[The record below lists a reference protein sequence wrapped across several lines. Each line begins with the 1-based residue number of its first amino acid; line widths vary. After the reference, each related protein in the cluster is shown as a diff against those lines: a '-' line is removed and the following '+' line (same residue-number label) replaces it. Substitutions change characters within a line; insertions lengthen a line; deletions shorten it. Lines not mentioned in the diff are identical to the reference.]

1 MKILHVYGGGDK
13 GGGKTHILPL
23 CQQLSRNS
31 QNDLTL
37 VCLRKGEFYNDA
49 QKMGIKTK
57 LIHGGMT
64 ILDYIRFVRYVRKER
79 PDVVHC
85 HGAKANLAGS
95 IARFFSKAIFTTT
108 IHSDYKLDYMHSFW
122 RRQLFGRL
130 NSMALRGFD
139 YFVAVSDNF
148 KKMLI
153 SRSFHADKIMPIYNG
168 LDFTVKCPPFDK
180 GEYLRSLGVDYDG
193 TQVVLGI
200 PARLTPVKDIPT
212 LLHAF
217 AKSYGQNNK
226 LRLLIGGEGD
236 SAQMLKE
243 LAKELKID
251 HVVCFCGWVYDIQ
264 KFFACC
270 DIDVLC
276 SISESFPYS
285 ILEGIREGCAIIS
298 SDVGGLTRMIV
309 SGEDGFIFQSRDV
322 DTFSQYINI
331 LANDP
336 AMRKSFAE
344 KLYAKASGLYSLE
357 NMAKRQEEIYRDITE
372 LHGRKG
378 KQGVL
383 ICGAYG
389 RGNSGDEA
397 ILEAIIT
404 SMREIDHL
412 IPITVMTRKP
422 AETRLLHDCRA
433 DYTFNFFEFIPS
445 MIKNKLF
452 ISGGGSLIQNVTSTR
467 SLFFYLSTI
476 FFANLCRCKVLMY
489 GCGIGQVHGRFARW
503 LTRLIIDRNA
513 AVVTVRDSISLKELA
528 DMGIVK
534 PKILLAADPA
544 FSLPHAEESRVSA
557 YFRNQG
563 LDENQE
569 YICFSLRSWKDFDNF
584 GAYARAAEYAYE
596 KHGLKTVFLPI
607 EVPKDLEPFQKV
619 AQQMG
624 CPYTLL
630 ENPKDIPLIIGIL
643 KRMKVI
649 CSMRLHALVFAASAG
664 TPFVATSYDI
674 KVSSFM
680 ADAGKGQLS
689 CDLANLEDKWLCN
702 AIDAALD
709 QREDYFA
716 IAEKLRNQEAINDIE
731 AKKLLL

>member
-23 CQQLSRNS
+23 CQQLSENS
-31 QNDLTL
+31 QNNLTL
-37 VCLRKGEFYNDA
+37 VCLRKGAFHDDA
-49 QKMGIKTK
+49 TKMGIKTK
-57 LIHGGMT
+57 LIHTGMT
-64 ILDYIRFVRYVRKER
+64 LVDYVRFIRYIRREK
-79 PDVVHC
+79 PDIVHC

-95 IARFFSKAIFTTT
+95 IARFFSKAMFTTT
-108 IHSDYKLDYMHSFW
+108 IHSDYRLDYMHSFW

-130 NSMALRGFD
+130 NALALRGFD

-153 SRSFHADKIMPIYNG
+153 ARGFHGDKIMPIYNG
-168 LDFTVKCPPFDK
+168 LDFDIKCPPFDK
-180 GEYLRSLGVDYDG
+180 TAYLQELGLDYDG
-193 TQVVLGI
+193 SQVVLGI
-200 PARLTPVKDIPT
+200 PARLNPVKDIPT

-217 AKSYGQNNK
+217 AKAYSQNPK
-226 LRLLIGGEGD
+226 LRLLIGGEGE
-236 SAQMLKE
+236 SAQMLKD
-243 LAKELKID
+243 LAKELHID
-251 HVVCFCGWVYDIQ
+251 KVVCFCGWVYDIQ

-322 DTFSQYINI
+322 DTFASYITT

-336 AMRKSFAE
+336 QLRKTFAE
-344 KLYAKASGLYSLE
+344 RLYAKASGLYSLK
-357 NMAKRQEEIYRDITE
+357 NMAARQEEIYRDMTT
-372 LHGRKG
+372 LHSRRG

-404 SMREIDHL
+404 SMREIDPL

-422 AETRLLHDCRA
+422 EETKLLHDCRA
-433 DYTFNFFEFIPS
+433 VYTFNFLKFIPI
-445 MIKNKLF
+445 MLKNKLF

-476 FFANLCRCKVLMY
+476 FFAHLSRCKVLMY
-489 GCGIGQVHGRFARW
+489 GCGIGQVHGRFVRW
-503 LTRLIIDRNA
+503 LTKRVINPCATVI
-513 AVVTVRDSISLKELA
+513 TVRDSISQQELA
-528 DMGIVK
+528 DLGITR
-534 PKILLAADPA
+534 PKVILSADPA
-544 FSLPHAEESRVSA
+544 FSLPHAEQSRVSD
-557 YFRNQG
+557 YFRSQG
-563 LDENQE
+563 LGENQP
-569 YICFSLRSWKDFDNF
+569 YICFSLRRWKDFDNF
-584 GAYARAAEYAYE
+584 AAYARAAEYAYE
-596 KHGLKTVFLPI
+596 KHGLQAVFLPI
-607 EVPKDLEPFQKV
+607 EVPKDLEPIKKV
-619 AQQMG
+619 AEHLH

-630 ENPKDIPLIIGIL
+630 ENPKDIPLILGIL
-643 KRMKVI
+643 KQMQVV

-680 ADAGKGQLS
+680 ADAGKGELS
-689 CDLANLEDKWLCN
+689 CDLDGLQADWLCH
-702 AIDAALD
+702 AIDTALA
-709 QREDYFA
+709 QREDYKA
-716 IAEKLRNQEAINDIE
+716 IAQVLREKEAINDQE
-731 AKKLLL
+731 AQALLL